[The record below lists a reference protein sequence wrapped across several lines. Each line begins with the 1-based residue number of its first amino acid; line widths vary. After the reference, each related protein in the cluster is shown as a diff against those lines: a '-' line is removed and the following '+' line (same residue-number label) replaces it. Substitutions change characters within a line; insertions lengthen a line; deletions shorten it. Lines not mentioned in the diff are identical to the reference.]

1 MLSQE
6 NVIGKLPTSR
16 VYEEPG
22 GQPPDETHVLPLQ
35 PLLERPPSPS
45 PLEGENGSKRVRNTT
60 DGIGQF
66 DTIAM
71 ETKINSNITRDVGE
85 EASQLY
91 LRTELEDDLWIT
103 DPTGLQVIAV
113 NFFRS
118 LFTSANIATDGYVM
132 RGRFPFVEA
141 SVLAHLGDF
150 VTETE
155 DGRDWNMIFG
165 GTYWF
170 LWLYVN
176 ALIYSTEGVESWSVL
191 SKVRNW
197 YDSVAAHMQCA
208 SAGQLRSDTVRPAV
222 RWQTPLEGWVKLNT
236 DGAGNLGE
244 GPRHVAGFYG

>member
-85 EASQLY
+85 
-91 LRTELEDDLWIT
+91 T
-103 DPTGLQVIAV
+103 P
-113 NFFRS
+113 
-118 LFTSANIATDGYVM
+118 LF
-132 RGRFPFVEA
+132 
-141 SVLAHLGDF
+141 
-150 VTETE
+150 
-155 DGRDWNMIFG
+155 
-165 GTYWF
+165 
-170 LWLYVN
+170 
-176 ALIYSTEGVESWSVL
+176 
-191 SKVRNW
+191 KVRSNGM
-197 YDSVAAHMQCA
+197 DNS
-208 SAGQLRSDTVRPAV
+208 RD
-222 RWQTPLEGWVKLNT
+222 KNT
-236 DGAGNLGE
+236 TDFFDKETKILAEDIIVNTSGSIPSIQFSNRVGSM
-244 GPRHVAGFYG
+244 YGSL